1 MNKYY
6 ECAKSEL
13 DLFHA
18 HPLDMSNEEGWW
30 AYYSATNLVNNQ
42 GEFTIDIAA
51 SNDYIDLASTLL
63 YVKAKIYKT
72 ADAFSDQSPVG
83 PVNNFLNSCFKQV
96 TLSSGTIN
104 IENTNITYPYKG
116 LPPKSAKL

>member
-42 GEFTIDIAA
+42 GEF
-51 SNDYIDLASTLL
+51 
-63 YVKAKIYKT
+63 
-72 ADAFSDQSPVG
+72 
-83 PVNNFLNSCFKQV
+83 
-96 TLSSGTIN
+96 
-104 IENTNITYPYKG
+104 
-116 LPPKSAKL
+116 